1 MADGMFTY
9 TKTPVGME
17 PEVPI
22 LKVKRLHPDAKL
34 PTYATDGS
42 ACMDLYANVLP
53 VDSVVEPEWSIR
65 IGTGIAVEVPAGWA
79 LMIYSRSGD
88 GFSRHLRL
96 SNCVG
101 VIDSDYR
108 GEIKVQ
114 LRNDGLLKQAF
125 EHGDRIAQAM
135 LVRAPRVQI
144 EEVEKLTETARG
156 EGGFGSTG
164 R

>member
-1 MADGMFTY
+1 MFHY
-9 TKTPVGME
+9 TKTPVGAE
-17 PEVPI
+17 QPPI
-22 LKVKRLHPDAKL
+22 LKVKRLSPGARL

-42 ACMDLYANVLP
+42 ACMDLYACITGGLHFVPAAGSLRL
-53 VDSVVEPEWSIR
+53 S
-65 IGTGIAVEVPAGWA
+65 TGISVEVPPGWA

-88 GFSRHLRL
+88 GFKRHLRL

-108 GEIKVQ
+108 GPLMVQ
-114 LRNDGLLKQAF
+114 LHNDGVYGPHDQ
-125 EHGDRIAQAM
+125 EVCHGDRIAQAM

-144 EEVEKLTETARG
+144 VEVEELTPTARG